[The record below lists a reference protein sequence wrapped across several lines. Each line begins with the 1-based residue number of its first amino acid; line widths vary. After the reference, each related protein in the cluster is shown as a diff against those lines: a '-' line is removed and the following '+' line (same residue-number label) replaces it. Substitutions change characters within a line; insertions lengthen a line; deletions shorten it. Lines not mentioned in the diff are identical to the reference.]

1 MTHRLISL
9 VYEKN
14 HYLEKFY
21 SLNESELSNFLQGN
35 FENLETFYQTRE
47 RILEMIR
54 YVDVQIDKTHNDVV
68 RSGHD
73 LSDSIKKELK
83 KAMKIKDEYV
93 ERIIGQDLDVLACID
108 RAKTDIIREMQTL
121 KKGKKAMTGYRM
133 PDFQNRLDEEA

>member
-21 SLNESELSNFLQGN
+21 SLNESELTNFLKGN

-47 RILEMIR
+47 KILEMIR

-73 LSDSIKKELK
+73 LSDAIKKELK

-121 KKGKKAMTGYRM
+121 KKGKKAMSGYRM

>member
-21 SLNESELSNFLQGN
+21 SLNESELSNFLEGK
-35 FENLETFYQTRE
+35 FENLENFYQTRE
-47 RILEMIR
+47 KILEMIR
-54 YVDVQIDKTHNDVV
+54 YVDVQIEKTHNDVV
-68 RSGHD
+68 RSGQD
-73 LSDSIKKELK
+73 LSDIIKRELK

-93 ERIIGQDLDVLACID
+93 ERIIEQDLNVLSCID

-121 KKGKKAMTGYRM
+121 KKGRKAMSGYKM

>member
-35 FENLETFYQTRE
+35 FGNLETFYQTRE
-47 RILEMIR
+47 KILEMIR